1 MPNDNR
7 RQPDHGHDPEH
18 ARQEALRA
26 REARQQRSG
35 REGARQHRT
44 ASSGTSRQVSS
55 AADRHSSSHNS
66 AASRRKAISHNSRY
80 QQVRRQKMLLA
91 GGGILLVLLLVIIFS
106 AYIFSLLYEIMSGYL
121 RGFGISFVPA
131 LLTTIGVC
139 GTRIAWVYAVFP
151 NHRSF
156 SSLMM
161 VYPVSLSTTA
171 LLILIT
177 VLVYHPARRY
187 QNRTDRH

>member
-1 MPNDNR
+1 MCSR
-7 RQPDHGHDPEH
+7 
-18 ARQEALRA
+18 
-26 REARQQRSG
+26 RSG
-35 REGARQHRT
+35 NNCCSCHPDPLQRKIPALLFN
-44 ASSGTSRQVSS
+44 SDPQVI
-55 AADRHSSSHNS
+55 DIGYTR
-66 AASRRKAISHNSRY
+66 
-80 QQVRRQKMLLA
+80 
-91 GGGILLVLLLVIIFS
+91 LVIIFS

-171 LLILIT
+171 LLILIA

>member
-1 MPNDNR
+1 M
-7 RQPDHGHDPEH
+7 
-18 ARQEALRA
+18 
-26 REARQQRSG
+26 
-35 REGARQHRT
+35 
-44 ASSGTSRQVSS
+44 
-55 AADRHSSSHNS
+55 
-66 AASRRKAISHNSRY
+66 
-80 QQVRRQKMLLA
+80 LA
-91 GGGILLVLLLVIIFS
+91 GGGNLLVLLLVIIFS